1 MSSGLPRVVCPACQV
16 EMGLE
21 AILGSDDARGVV
33 ALLARMPGS
42 PSLRKALLRYVGL
55 FAPAKRQIG
64 WDRVEKLL
72 GEVVE
77 MMESG
82 RVTRAGASY
91 ATPLDYWQAALDALF
106 AMPTLRRPLKSHGL
120 LLEILV
126 GLAGK
131 ADARAEQQR
140 IASGRGETP
149 VAQASRLPTAKDAGK
164 DACATK
170 PRTRS
175 GTAAGLQSL
184 RDVLAGNPLSTQGEN
199 HGS

>member
-1 MSSGLPRVVCPACQV
+1 MTGLPEVTCPACQIT
-16 EMGLE
+16 MGLE
-21 AILGSDDARGVV
+21 ALLGTANARGVV
-33 ALLARMPGS
+33 ALMARAPGT
-42 PSLRKALLRYVGL
+42 PALRLALLRYVGL

-77 MMESG
+77 MMETG
-82 RVTRAGASY
+82 RVERGGITY
-91 ATPLDYWQAALDALF
+91 AAPLDYWSAAMDALF
-106 AMPTLRRPLKSHGL
+106 AMPSLRRPLKSHGL

-149 VAQASRLPTAKDAGK
+149 VAQASHLPASKDAGK

-184 RDVLAGNPLSTQGEN
+184 RDVLAGNPISTQGEN

>member
-1 MSSGLPRVVCPACQV
+1 MTGLPEVTCPACQIT
-16 EMGLE
+16 MGLE
-21 AILGSDDARGVV
+21 ALLGTANARGVV
-33 ALLARMPGS
+33 AIMARAPGT
-42 PSLRKALLRYVGL
+42 PALRLALLRYVGL

-64 WDRVEKLL
+64 WDRAEKLL
-72 GEVVE
+72 GEVVAL
-77 MMESG
+77 MEAG
-82 RVTRAGASY
+82 RIERGGITY
-91 ATPLDYWQAALDALF
+91 AAPLDYWSAALDALF
-106 AMPTLRRPLKSHGL
+106 AMPSLRRPLKSHGL

-149 VAQASRLPTAKDAGK
+149 VAQASRLPTNQDAGK